1 MSDVTQARSNR
12 VYDLIGIGVGPFN
25 LGLAALTAPL
35 VELDTLF
42 LERSPRFD
50 WHPGMMLE
58 SSTLQVPFLADL
70 VTLADPTSEYSF
82 LNYLKHVGRIYP
94 FFIRE
99 NFNPMRVEY
108 NQYCQW
114 VAARLGNLR
123 FGCDVKSVD
132 FDVATRTYRVHVA
145 GGEVLTAARL
155 VLGTGTA
162 PVVPAVCA
170 DLPGPVLHSAHYLAR
185 KAELQRMRSITI
197 VGGGQS
203 AAEIYY
209 DLLQEQPDHEYTLN
223 WVTRS
228 ARFFP
233 LEYAKLTLEM
243 TSPEYTAYF
252 HELPAGRRDTLIDS
266 QKNLYK
272 GINED
277 LINDIYDLL
286 YTRSLTGR
294 VPTTLL
300 TNSALQGAEW
310 SDGEYRLQFRQQEQE
325 RDFEQVTEGL
335 VLATGYAPTE
345 PEFLAGLGGHVR
357 RDDRGRFDVDDRYR
371 IDAARIDG
379 APGVFEVGALY
390 VQNAELHTHGLGAP
404 DLGMGAFR
412 NSCIIRDILGREHYA
427 IESRIGFQ
435 QFGVP
440 EPVLEPVAVAP
451 AAVVAGSEARR

>member
-1 MSDVTQARSNR
+1 MSESVRADPQR
-12 VYDLIGIGVGPFN
+12 VYDVIGIGLGPFN
-25 LGLAALTAPL
+25 LGLAALTAPITQ
-35 VELDTLF
+35 LDALF
-42 LERSPRFD
+42 LERAPRFD

-70 VTLADPTSEYSF
+70 VTLADPTSEFSF

-94 FFIRE
+94 FYIRE

-114 VAARLGNLR
+114 VAGRLDNLR
-123 FGCDVKSVD
+123 FGFDVESVD
-132 FDVATRTYRVHVA
+132 FDAVSRTYRVHLSE
-145 GGEVLTAARL
+145 GETLTAARL

-162 PVVPAVCA
+162 PVVPAACA
-170 DLPGPVLHSAHYLAR
+170 DLPDPALHSAHYLSR

-209 DLLQEQPDHEYTLN
+209 DLLQEQLDHDYTLN

-252 HELPAGRRDTLIDS
+252 HELPANRRDELIDS
-266 QKNLYK
+266 QKSLYK

-294 VPTTLL
+294 VPTVLL
-300 TNSALQGAEW
+300 TNSALQSAEW
-310 SDGEYRLQFRQQEQE
+310 SGTEYRLGFRQQEQG
-325 RDFEQVTEGL
+325 RDFSLASEGL
-335 VLATGYAPTE
+335 VLATGYAAAE
-345 PEFLAGLGGHVR
+345 PEFLTGLGAQIR
-357 RDDRGRFDVDDRYR
+357 RDDRGRFDVDARYR
-371 IDAARIDG
+371 IDAGSNDS
-379 APGVFEVGALY
+379 ESGALY
-390 VQNAELHTHGLGAP
+390 VQNAELHTHGLGSP

-412 NSCIIRDILGREHYA
+412 NSCIIRDILGREHYSV
-427 IESRIGFQ
+427 ETRIGFQ
-435 QFGVP
+435 RFG
-440 EPVLEPVAVAP
+440 AP
-451 AAVVAGSEARR
+451 APVTTEARR